1 MYRYID
7 IYTTEGGSKR
17 KTRKEIRME
26 EMNKKV
32 SKAAGSDFS
41 TLSEDCIVYIL
52 AMTSPLDVC
61 RIRAVARWLLPAVDS
76 DALWRTFLPDDYE
89 QIVAGAVESSALAHS
104 SKKELFFRLCNSDY
118 PLLIDQAK
126 KVNFTPNS
134 VIFPL

>member
-1 MYRYID
+1 
-7 IYTTEGGSKR
+7 
-17 KTRKEIRME
+17 ME

-32 SKAAGSDFS
+32 SEAAGSDFS

-89 QIVAGAVESSALAHS
+89 QIVAGAVESSALADYS
-104 SKKELFFRLCNSDY
+104 SKKELFFRLCDSDH
-118 PLLIDQAK
+118 PVLIDQAK
-126 KVNFTPNS
+126 KVSFTPKT